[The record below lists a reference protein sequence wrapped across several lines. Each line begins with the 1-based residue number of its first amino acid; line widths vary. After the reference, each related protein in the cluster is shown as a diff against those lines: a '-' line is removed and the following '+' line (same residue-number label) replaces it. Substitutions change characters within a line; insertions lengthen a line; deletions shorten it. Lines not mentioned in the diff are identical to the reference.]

1 VSVSS
6 HPERYNG
13 LDQRPHLFSM
23 PKRIAIV
30 EDEAELASLI
40 DYNLSR
46 NGFEARVLSGSGGTL
61 KTLEQLRPDLIVLD
75 VMLPE
80 VDGFELCRQI
90 RRSPIL
96 GRTPVLFVTARSDE
110 VDRVLGLEI
119 GGDDYMTKPFSP
131 RELIARVKAHLRRG
145 EMDAEPATI
154 ESAPFRMD
162 RNARRFFVAGRELTL
177 TSTEF
182 NLLEFFLM
190 HPGRAYSRDQ
200 LLESVWGEQCNVTPR
215 TVDVHVRRLREQ
227 IEEHPESPRCLTTVR
242 GFGYRFE
249 DTA

>member
-1 VSVSS
+1 
-6 HPERYNG
+6 
-13 LDQRPHLFSM
+13 M

-40 DYNLSR
+40 EYNLAHQ
-46 NGFEARVLSGSGGTL
+46 GYLTEVLGGSEGTL
-61 KTLEQLRPDLIVLD
+61 QALEQSRPDLILLD

-80 VDGFELCRQI
+80 IDGFELCRRI
-90 RRSPIL
+90 RQSPVL
-96 GRTPVLFVTARSDE
+96 ARTPVLFLTARSDE

-131 RELIARVKAHLRRG
+131 RELVARVKAHLRR
-145 EMDAEPATI
+145 EELDTEPGAVEI
-154 ESAPFRMD
+154 GPFRLD
-162 RNARRFFVAGRELTL
+162 HGARRVFLGEREIEL

-182 NLLEFFLM
+182 NLLEFFLN

-200 LLESVWGEQCNVTPR
+200 LLENVWGQQRYVTPR
-215 TVDVHVRRLREQ
+215 TVDVHVRRLRER
-227 IEEHPESPRCLTTVR
+227 IEEQPESPRYLTTVR

-249 DTA
+249 EPV

>member
-1 VSVSS
+1 
-6 HPERYNG
+6 
-13 LDQRPHLFSM
+13 M

-40 DYNLSR
+40 DYNLTR
-46 NGFEARVLSGSGGTL
+46 NGYETQVLNGSKGTL
-61 KTLEQLRPDLIVLD
+61 KALEQYKPDLVVLD
-75 VMLPE
+75 VMLPDM
-80 VDGFELCRQI
+80 DGFELCRQI
-90 RRSPIL
+90 RQSAVL
-96 GRTPVLFVTARSDE
+96 ARTPVLFLTARSDE

-131 RELIARVKAHLRRG
+131 RELMARVKAHLRRE
-145 EMDAEPATI
+145 EMDVEPAAI
-154 ESAPFRMD
+154 EIGPFRLD
-162 RNARRFFVAGRELTL
+162 RTGRRVFLAGRELSL

-182 NLLEFFLM
+182 NLLEFFVT

-200 LLESVWGEQCNVTPR
+200 LLESVWGEMRNVTPR

-227 IEEHPESPRCLTTVR
+227 IEEHAENPRRLTTVR

-249 DTA
+249 DPA

>member
-1 VSVSS
+1 
-6 HPERYNG
+6 
-13 LDQRPHLFSM
+13 M

-46 NGFEARVLSGSGGTL
+46 HGYQTQVLPGAAGTL
-61 KTLEQLRPDLIVLD
+61 KALEQARPDLILLD
-75 VMLPE
+75 VMLPDA
-80 VDGFELCRQI
+80 DGFELCRQI
-90 RRSPIL
+90 RQSAVL
-96 GRTPVLFVTARSDE
+96 ARTPVLFLTARSDE

-131 RELIARVKAHLRRG
+131 RELIARVKAHLRR
-145 EMDAEPATI
+145 EDMDTEPGAMEI
-154 ESAPFRMD
+154 GPFRLD
-162 RNARRFFVAGRELTL
+162 RTARRVFVRDRVLNL

-182 NLLEFFLM
+182 NLLEFFLL

-200 LLESVWGEQCNVTPR
+200 LLDAVWGEQRYVTPR

-227 IEEHPESPRCLTTVR
+227 IEEQPDTPQYLTTVR

-249 DTA
+249 EAV

>member
-1 VSVSS
+1 
-6 HPERYNG
+6 
-13 LDQRPHLFSM
+13 M

-30 EDEAELASLI
+30 EDEAELAGLI
-40 DYNLSR
+40 EYNLTR
-46 NGFEARVLSGSGGTL
+46 NGFEAEVMGGSKGTL
-61 KTLEQLRPDLIVLD
+61 KLLEQSKPDLILLD
-75 VMLPE
+75 VMLPD

-90 RRSPIL
+90 RQSQAL
-96 GRTPVLFVTARSDE
+96 ARTPVLFLTARSDE

-131 RELIARVKAHLRRG
+131 RELIARVKAHLRRE
-145 EMDAEPATI
+145 EMGAEPPVMETG
-154 ESAPFRMD
+154 PFRLD
-162 RNARRFFVAGRELTL
+162 RTARRVFHGDREVTL

-182 NLLEFFLM
+182 NLLEFFLT

-200 LLESVWGEQCNVTPR
+200 LLEAVWGEQRYVTPR

-227 IEEHPESPRCLTTVR
+227 IEEQPEEPRYLTTVR

-249 DTA
+249 ESVGPPDS

>member
-1 VSVSS
+1 
-6 HPERYNG
+6 
-13 LDQRPHLFSM
+13 M

-40 DYNLSR
+40 EYNLVRHGYESHI
-46 NGFEARVLSGSGGTL
+46 LTGSKGTL
-61 KTLEQLRPDLIVLD
+61 KLLEQAKPDLIVLD
-75 VMLPE
+75 VMLPDA
-80 VDGFELCRQI
+80 DGFELCRQI
-90 RRSPIL
+90 RQSPVLARI
-96 GRTPVLFVTARSDE
+96 PVLFLTARSDE

-131 RELIARVKAHLRRG
+131 RELIARVKAHLRRE
-145 EMDAEPATI
+145 EMDTEPPAMEI
-154 ESAPFRMD
+154 GPFRLD
-162 RNARRFFVAGRELTL
+162 RKARRVFQAENELSL

-182 NLLEFFLM
+182 NLLEFFLT

-200 LLESVWGEQCNVTPR
+200 LLESVWGEQRYVTPR

-227 IEEHPESPRCLTTVR
+227 IEHQPDNPRYLTTVR

-249 DTA
+249 EAV

>member
-1 VSVSS
+1 
-6 HPERYNG
+6 
-13 LDQRPHLFSM
+13 M

-30 EDEAELASLI
+30 EDEAELAALI

-46 NGFEARVLSGSGGTL
+46 NGYEAQVLGGAKGTL
-61 KTLEQLRPDLIVLD
+61 KTLENSKPDLILLD

-90 RRSPIL
+90 RQSPVL
-96 GRTPVLFVTARSDE
+96 SRTPVLFLTARSDE

-131 RELIARVKAHLRRG
+131 RELIARVKAHLRRE
-145 EMDAEPATI
+145 EMDAEPGAVEI
-154 ESAPFRMD
+154 GPFRLD
-162 RNARRFFVAGRELTL
+162 RTAHRVFLEDRELSL

-182 NLLEFFLM
+182 NLLEFFLT
-190 HPGRAYSRDQ
+190 HRGRAYSRSQ
-200 LLESVWGEQCNVTPR
+200 LLEAVWGEQRYVTPR

-227 IEEHPESPRCLTTVR
+227 IEEQPDSPRYLTTVR

-249 DTA
+249 EPA